1 MRNILP
7 KSESLKS
14 KKLIRL
20 LFDSGKSEF
29 IYPFRVLYRK
39 LDTVEKH
46 PVLHMISVSKR
57 KIRTAVGRNHVKR
70 LFREA
75 YRQHKHPL
83 TELLI
88 KKNIHIS
95 LAFIFVGKAD
105 IDYDFMEE
113 KVKRTL
119 QILTEKIEKE
129 A

>member
-29 IYPFRVLYRK
+29 VYPFRIIYQK

-46 PVLHMISVSKR
+46 PVLHMVSVSKR
-57 KIRTAVGRNHVKR
+57 KIRTAVARNHVKR

-75 YRQHKHPL
+75 YRQHNHPL
-83 TELLI
+83 KELLI

-95 LAFIFVGKAD
+95 LAFIFVGKVD
-105 IDYDFMEE
+105 IDSHFMEE
-113 KVKRTL
+113 KVKKVIE
-119 QILTEKIEKE
+119 ILTEKIDRE

>member
-29 IYPFRVLYRK
+29 VYPFRVLYQK

-46 PVLHMISVSKR
+46 PALHMISVSKR

-88 KKNIHIS
+88 QKNIHIS
-95 LAFIFVGKAD
+95 LAFIFVGKSD

-113 KVKRTL
+113 KVKWAI
-119 QILTEKIEKE
+119 QILTEKIENE

>member
-14 KKLIRL
+14 KTLIRL
-20 LFDSGKSEF
+20 LFESGKSDF
-29 IYPFRVLYRK
+29 VYPFRILYHQ
-39 LDTVEKH
+39 LDTLEKQ
-46 PVLHMISVSKR
+46 PALHMISVSKR

-83 TELLI
+83 TDLLI
-88 KKNIHIS
+88 KENVYIS

-105 IDYDFMEE
+105 IEYDFMEE
-113 KVKRTL
+113 KVKMAINNL
-119 QILTEKIEKE
+119 CEKIKKE
-129 A
+129 L